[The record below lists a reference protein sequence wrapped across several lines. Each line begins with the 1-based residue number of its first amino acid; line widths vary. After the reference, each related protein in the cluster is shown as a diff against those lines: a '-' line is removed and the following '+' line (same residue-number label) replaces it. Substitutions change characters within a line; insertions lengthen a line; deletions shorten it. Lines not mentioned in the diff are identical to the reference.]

1 MYSFY
6 DCLAWSAYWSGRSI
20 DDMEPRGQSVLGKNG
35 QAITDA
41 LVSDLEIIITSWF
54 P

>member
-1 MYSFY
+1 
-6 DCLAWSAYWSGRSI
+6 LLGLVGILVWSV